1 MQYEKRKGKRLTNYI
16 STRVS
21 DLQLKRLEILGVY
34 LDLGKAGV
42 LKMALDEM
50 FDRNIQLITEEV
62 KGV

>member
-21 DLQLKRLEILGVY
+21 DLQLQRLEILGIY

-42 LKMALDEM
+42 LKMALDEL
-50 FDRNIQLITEEV
+50 FERNVQIITDKVSE
-62 KGV
+62 